1 VTIQIAAALCAS
13 RLLVGWWLRVVRLGA
28 YGSTGSPLGSRLRG
42 RWPAVVRCWG
52 AGVLLACG
60 VGLVSL
66 GGAAAGAVVW
76 AVVYGGCG

>member
-1 VTIQIAAALCAS
+1 MAAPDHRSVPGCGA
-13 RLLVGWWLRVVRLGA
+13 GGLRW
-28 YGSTGSPLGSRLRG
+28 S
-42 RWPAVVRCWG
+42 G